1 MLLGLRSRAKALIVM
16 IGTTAIFTGL
26 LWICLWGRHPAD
38 SPTIPPRVLGATGRP
53 DYSGVPLS
61 QSPYLKDVT
70 EPIFMTD
77 SHGFDDEGSIGL
89 VFRDSKG
96 NEESFVPSP
105 FRRRPHSA
113 A

>member
-1 MLLGLRSRAKALIVM
+1 MLMRLRLRTKALIVA

-26 LWICLWGRHPAD
+26 LWMCLWGSRAAD
-38 SPTIPPRVLGATGRP
+38 SPTMALRLLAATDHP
-53 DYSGVPLS
+53 DYSEVLLS

-96 NEESFVPSP
+96 SEKSVTLLDNLENE
-105 FRRRPHSA
+105 HNL
-113 A
+113 